1 MKKIWIFL
9 LFIPLV
15 SCNDWLTVESEQN
28 VNYANYF
35 QNEQEVAATVTTM
48 FTIERR
54 MMASDQPNSL
64 EHAGLFCDD
73 LYKNGFRNFDIDL
86 FLSGLNYEKSW
97 TVYYNAIYLAN
108 VLEENRWRFRNI
120 TEERADF
127 WIAQANFMKALA
139 YFKIAQLWGDAP
151 IPTGSENLD
160 PLPKSPVMKVLEE
173 AIKTAEKA
181 LLLPSRENLID
192 ENGQAITSKQYA
204 SRATVYTLL
213 ANIYAWMGGLNNV
226 QENWQ
231 QAEKYASL
239 VIGPNYEGGEAG
251 AYQLEAIENLV
262 PHVFGKVRQSPEII
276 FSITRIQLDNN
287 YEFLSDYGKFYPG
300 FLLLT
305 YPNFA
310 GDEYSPEYDFGGEDG
325 FIDARVTE
333 ATVLALYNDPNDRRR
348 QEYWYELD
356 EWGST
361 YAFLYKW
368 RDNSLSPEVSEDPPI
383 VAVECDK
390 VIWRL
395 ADLILLR
402 AECRARLN
410 LIDGNNGA
418 LADLNKVR
426 ERAGMDKYEGS
437 KDAVNV
443 RREIFRERER
453 ELLGEGHRYFDI
465 VRNGVNPRDNYYLQ
479 QISEEYAKLSDSD
492 IANGALYMP
501 ISDDAFVK
509 NPYMKQNT
517 FWLWKK

>member
-1 MKKIWIFL
+1 MKKIVIFL
-9 LFIPLV
+9 LLIPLI

-35 QNEQEVAATVTTM
+35 KNEQEVAATLTTM
-48 FTIERR
+48 FTKERS
-54 MMASDQPNSL
+54 MIASNTPNSL

-73 LYKNGFRNFDIDL
+73 LYKNGFRTFDLDM
-86 FLSGLNYEKSW
+86 FLDGRNYEKSW
-97 TVYYNAIYLAN
+97 ASFYNVIYLTN
-108 VLEENRWRFRNI
+108 VLEENRWRFKNI

-139 YFKIAQLWGDAP
+139 YFRIAQLWGEAP
-151 IPTGSENLD
+151 IPAGSESLE
-160 PLPKSPVMKVLEE
+160 PLAKSPALDVLKE

-181 LLLPSRENLID
+181 LILPTWDKLTD
-192 ENGQAITSKQYA
+192 ENGKAVTSRQYA
-204 SRATVYTLL
+204 SQGTVCTLL
-213 ANIYAWMGGLNNV
+213 ANIYAWMGGLYNE
-226 QENWQ
+226 QEYWGK
-231 QAEKYASL
+231 AEEYASR
-239 VIGPNYEGGEAG
+239 VIGTAYEGGEAG
-251 AYQLEAIENLV
+251 AYSLEGDVASLITQ
-262 PHVFGKVRQSPEII
+262 VFGSARKSPEII
-276 FSITRIQLDNN
+276 FSITRIQLDDN
-287 YEFLSDYGKFYPG
+287 YEYLRDYGRFYPG

-305 YPNFA
+305 YPNFST
-310 GDEYSPEYDFGGEDG
+310 DPSSPEYDFGGDYG
-325 FIDARVTE
+325 IIDARVSE
-333 ATVLALYNDPNDRRR
+333 ETVLALYDDENDQRR
-348 QEYWYELD
+348 QEYWYELG
-356 EWGST
+356 EWDYT
-361 YAFLYKW
+361 WAFLYKW
-368 RDNSLSPEVSEDPPI
+368 REYSLCPDVTEDSPI

-410 LIDGNNGA
+410 QTEGA
-418 LADLNKVR
+418 LADLNKIR
-426 ERAGMDKYEGS
+426 ARAGMDDYEGN
-437 KDAVNV
+437 KDAGML

-479 QISEEYAKLSDSD
+479 QISKEYANLSDMD

-501 ISDDAFVK
+501 VSDDAFTK